1 MTGKEFSI
9 LMSPHRVLHWM
20 QVFSCSQVSGNCA
33 HLTYR
38 VVEVCSARVSTFVIP
53 MNIEEGTID
62 MNMQSSQ
69 P

>member
-1 MTGKEFSI
+1 M
-9 LMSPHRVLHWM
+9 
-20 QVFSCSQVSGNCA
+20 FSCSQVSGACA

-38 VVEVCSARVSTFVIP
+38 VGEVCSALVSTFVIP

-69 P
+69 PR